1 MLIFEQ
7 CLRSQC
13 APACEGM
20 SCVSAPSSRP
30 PSSLP
35 APARRTEMAAD
46 CRSSSLLTP
55 QSRYEMPRG
64 AAVEAS
70 GWRSHLCLGACV
82 FFAVVQVWLCIL
94 FCFFTLDK
102 HDT

>member
-7 CLRSQC
+7 CLHSQC

-35 APARRTEMAAD
+35 ASACRTEMAAY
-46 CRSSSLLTP
+46 CHSSSLL
-55 QSRYEMPRG
+55 SLGMKCR
-64 AAVEAS
+64 EA
-70 GWRSHLCLGACV
+70 
-82 FFAVVQVWLCIL
+82 QQ
-94 FCFFTLDK
+94 
-102 HDT
+102 